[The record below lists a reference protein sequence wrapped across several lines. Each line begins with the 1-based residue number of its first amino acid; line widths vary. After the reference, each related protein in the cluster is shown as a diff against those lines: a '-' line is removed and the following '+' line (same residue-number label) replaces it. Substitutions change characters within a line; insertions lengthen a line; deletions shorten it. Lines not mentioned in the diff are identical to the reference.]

1 MRSLGSLKAKKY
13 KILSIDEET
22 YRLKGKVCWLDQG
35 DCNLKLFHNFAYTRR
50 LINSIWGFGGSSGEV
65 CGMRGDIEKEAYLHF
80 KDFLQEL
87 GESSITHQLELI

>member
-22 YRLKGKVCWLDQG
+22 QRLKGKVCWLDQE
-35 DCNLKLFHNFAYTRR
+35 DCNSKLFHKFAYTRR
-50 LINSIWGFGGSSGEV
+50 LINSIGGFGGSSGEV
-65 CGMRGDIEKEAYLHF
+65 RGTQEEIEKEAYLHF